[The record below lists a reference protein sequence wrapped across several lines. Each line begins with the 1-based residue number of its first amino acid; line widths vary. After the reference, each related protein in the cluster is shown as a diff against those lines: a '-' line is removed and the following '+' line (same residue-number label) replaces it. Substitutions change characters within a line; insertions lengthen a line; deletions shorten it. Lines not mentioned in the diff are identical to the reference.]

1 MANNLETLIETVIA
15 LQDKKIF
22 LAKVDEQYKA
32 EYVKATKEKLYDRI
46 YEEIKSE
53 VREEA
58 IKEAE
63 KVINKRAELK
73 KIDEFKKLM
82 IEGFF
87 AAIFVGLFVNQC
99 TDIIGFFKGNVSLVS
114 VWPTVFIAAGFLLLC
129 IIIFGGLF
137 VVELI
142 KTIKKEYSDASDRS

>member
-1 MANNLETLIETVIA
+1 MANNLETLIETVIT

-22 LAKVDEQYKA
+22 RAEVDEQYKA

-63 KVINKRAELK
+63 KAINKRAELK
-73 KIDEFKKLM
+73 KLTNLK
-82 IEGFF
+82 
-87 AAIFVGLFVNQC
+87 N
-99 TDIIGFFKGNVSLVS
+99 
-114 VWPTVFIAAGFLLLC
+114 
-129 IIIFGGLF
+129 
-137 VVELI
+137 
-142 KTIKKEYSDASDRS
+142 